1 MPGIVRQGLDS
12 HVGHASP
19 TPNPFHKTPYGS
31 GSPNV
36 FTNKKSTIRV
46 GDSTTCGD
54 PATSGS
60 ATVFINGIAVHR
72 KCDSTGGHASFVP
85 NSAATG
91 STNVF
96 ADEGK

>member
-60 ATVFINGIAVHR
+60 STVSLAT
-72 KCDSTGGHASFVP
+72 DS
-85 NSAATG
+85 NATG
-91 STNVF
+91 SSESN
-96 ADEGK
+96 AN